1 MNRVFNSENEVIENY
16 LQEHKVSKEKLDT
29 YYHNQDNMKLF
40 CIRMA
45 EVKGTETLKYYKV
58 TRAGKYHLY
67 LD

>member
-1 MNRVFNSENEVIENY
+1 MSIVFNNKDEVIENY
-16 LQEHKVSKEKLDT
+16 LQEYKVSEAKVET
-29 YYHNQDNMKLF
+29 YYHNQDKMKLF

-45 EVKGTETLKYYKV
+45 RVKGTETLKYYRV